1 MAKMKDKKTKENKS
15 LVFTGREC
23 AYAAIF
29 VALTIAAQLALSAI
43 PGVEIVTLLFVAYAF
58 TLGTARG
65 MICATAFSLIRQL
78 IFGFYPTV
86 LILYLV
92 YYNLL
97 CIVFG
102 FLGKYIKE
110 PVKFL
115 WVIVVIACICTI
127 LFTMMDCVI
136 TPLWYGYTKRA
147 TEIYFKA
154 ALGFMIPQVICTA
167 ITITLLFLPFR
178 KVFLICTKK

>member
-86 LILYLV
+86 LLLYLI
-92 YYNLL
+92 YYNVL
-97 CIVFG
+97 CMVFG
-102 FLGKYIKE
+102 VLGKCLKE
-110 PVKFL
+110 PLKFL
-115 WVIVVIACICTI
+115 WLIVVIACICTI